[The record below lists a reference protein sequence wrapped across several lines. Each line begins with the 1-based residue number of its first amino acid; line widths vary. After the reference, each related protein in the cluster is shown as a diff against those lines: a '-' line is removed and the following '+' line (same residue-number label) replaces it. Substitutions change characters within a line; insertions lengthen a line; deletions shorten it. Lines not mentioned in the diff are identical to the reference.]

1 MPEQG
6 GAQVALF
13 IDWDNLAISTAAD
26 HSGANVDLH
35 RIVQVAQS
43 YGTLVIARAY
53 AEWGVTSD
61 RLAVYRAGV
70 EPVYAPTFRFEADLP
85 GQEPGRPMPGRR
97 LRRRTAPAPGA
108 DALRDGLGRQGSG
121 PGRAAGADARQE

>member
-1 MPEQG
+1 MPEVG

-26 HSGANVDLH
+26 HAGATVDLR

-43 YGTLVIARAY
+43 YGTLTIARAY

-70 EPVYAPTFRFEADLP
+70 MASSRSTPRPSASRPTSRVSRPEARAWLTHAWSP
-85 GQEPGRPMPGRR
+85 
-97 LRRRTAPAPGA
+97 TA
-108 DALRDGLGRQGSG
+108 SMHCTYT
-121 PGRAAGADARQE
+121 RA